1 MKAKLTNGQLEY
13 PSNFMKIGDNWVS
26 NPTNEQLKSIGF
38 KELIYEEVDEI
49 IEQFKETDT
58 QIIMY
63 YLKSSEIKQG
73 EI

>member
-1 MKAKLTNGQLEY
+1 MIVKLTNGQLEY
-13 PSNFMKIGDNWVS
+13 PSNFMKVGDNWVS

-38 KELIYEEVDEI
+38 KELIYVEVDEL

-58 QIIMY
+58 QIIAY
-63 YLKSSEIKQG
+63 YLKSSEIEQG